1 MDETYLN
8 WSGAWLFAAAGAW
21 TILCCLSTARLSSI
35 IRFVG
40 PSTLLVVS
48 LAFLGWSSRSD
59 TFDAFLVPVLVFCS
73 SLVAAAGVVRTY
85 KRMNRNRAQRGTA
98 GFMIAVYTVAQA
110 TACALIMS
118 ILFME
123 WAATDG
129 VEVSVG
135 RLGDGYSYRQYSAGL
150 AFTSTFLETTVYWV
164 PPPLPFLEL
173 SVAASHV
180 KVDPPPVARKN
191 TGGRG
196 NRRLVVMHRGS
207 AVDQLVY

>member
-1 MDETYLN
+1 MNDTYLS
-8 WSGAWLFAAAGAW
+8 WSSAWLLAAAGAW
-21 TILCCLSTARLSSI
+21 TILCWLSTATLCSI
-35 IRFVG
+35 IRYVG
-40 PSTLLVVS
+40 PPTVLVVS

-73 SLVAAAGVVRTY
+73 SLVATAGVHRTY
-85 KRMNRNRAQRGTA
+85 RRMNRNRAQRGTA
-98 GFMIAVYTVAQA
+98 AFINAVCTVAHA
-110 TACALIMS
+110 AACALIMF

-123 WAATDG
+123 SVGTDG
-129 VEVSVG
+129 VQPYVG
-135 RLGDGYSYRQYSAGL
+135 RLGDGYSYRQYSEGF
-150 AFTSTFLETTVYWV
+150 AFTSTFLHTTVYWV

-180 KVDPPPVARKN
+180 KVDPPPVERKN

-196 NRRLVVMHRGS
+196 KRRLVVMYEGS